1 MIFTEKYIKMNKKVK
16 DSFLREKKEQIQQLE
31 NRVGEKE
38 ILYMYTFFWPFLTN
52 RRYWARKFN
61 SSAMQR
67 SPELIFLIP
76 SRFWN
81 PDFCRTYPIIPN
93 KRG

>member
-38 ILYMYTFFWPFLTN
+38 ILYMYTFFWPFVSLTGDT
-52 RRYWARKFN
+52 
-61 SSAMQR
+61 
-67 SPELIFLIP
+67 E
-76 SRFWN
+76 
-81 PDFCRTYPIIPN
+81 
-93 KRG
+93 RGSLTVVQCNVALN